1 MAKKKSSSKCRAG
14 SASVRSASMSRYSRK
29 RGVKNKG

>member
-1 MAKKKSSSKCRAG
+1 MAKKKNSSKLRGG

-29 RGVKNKG
+29 RSVKNKG

>member
-1 MAKKKSSSKCRAG
+1 MAKKKSSGLRGG

-29 RGVKNKG
+29 RSKGKG